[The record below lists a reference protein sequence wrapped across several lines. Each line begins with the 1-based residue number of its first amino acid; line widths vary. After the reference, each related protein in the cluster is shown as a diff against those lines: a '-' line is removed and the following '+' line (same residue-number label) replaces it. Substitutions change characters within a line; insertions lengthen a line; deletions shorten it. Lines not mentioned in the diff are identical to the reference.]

1 MRNRWMLTCCIILM
15 SISVMAQ
22 DNSSDT
28 DSEKGKFK
36 KEHLFFGTGLNLSLG
51 NRYFNV
57 GVNPELGYSIT
68 KWLDAGVALN
78 INYFSQNASDFS
90 NTRFRNFNY
99 GAGTFLRI
107 WPVNFLHLQV
117 QPEYNWISSSQKNVI
132 SGATAKY
139 NYHAGS
145 LLVGIGY
152 GSRIVGSQYSY
163 VTLMID
169 VLQNINSP
177 YRDQFND
184 PLPVFRAGFGV
195 YLNRK
200 QR

>member
-1 MRNRWMLTCCIILM
+1 MKNSILLTFLCFFLCL
-15 SISVMAQ
+15 SAMAQ
-22 DNSSDT
+22 SNEAD
-28 DSEKGKFK
+28 EKKGKFK
-36 KEHLFFGTGLNLSLG
+36 RENTFFGAAVNLSLG
-51 NRYFNV
+51 NRFFNV
-57 GVNPELGYSIT
+57 GVNPEIGYSFNN
-68 KWLDAGVALN
+68 WLDAGVALN
-78 INYFSQNASDFS
+78 LNYFSQNASDFS
-90 NTRFRNFNY
+90 NIRFRNFNY

-107 WPVNFLHLQV
+107 WPVNFLHVQV
-117 QPEYNWISSSQKNVI
+117 QPEYNWINSSQKNVI
-132 SGATAKY
+132 SGQTFKY
-139 NYHAGS
+139 NYSSES

-152 GSRIVGSQYSY
+152 GSRMVGSQYSY

-200 QR
+200 K